1 MTRDEAYQILTTYLT
16 NPNLIKHC
24 LAAETVMK
32 TLYRRLNPQPYDI
45 LAEEKWGITGLL
57 HDADYQLSKGNP
69 EIHGLLICE
78 KQPLIPPDIAY
89 AIKSH
94 NFENTKI
101 EPISLMDWSIYCA
114 DQLTGLIV
122 AATLVRPD
130 PPSSETSAGQGKMLA
145 TVTSEFILEKFN
157 DNSFAKGA
165 NREAIKMCELK
176 LGIPLPEFIL
186 ITLTAMQ
193 SISSTLG
200 L

>member
-24 LAAETVMK
+24 LATEAVMK
-32 TLYRRLNPQPYDI
+32 VLYKRLNPEPHDI

-57 HDADYQLSKGNP
+57 HDADYELSKGNP

-78 KQPLIPPDIAY
+78 KQPVIPQDIAY

-130 PPSSETSAGQGKMLA
+130 RMLVS
-145 TVTSEFILEKFN
+145 VTPEFVLEKLN

-165 NREAIKMCELK
+165 NRESIKMCEAK
-176 LGIPLPEFIL
+176 LGISLNEFIATSL
-186 ITLTAMQ
+186 PAMQ
-193 SISSTLG
+193 SISIDLG